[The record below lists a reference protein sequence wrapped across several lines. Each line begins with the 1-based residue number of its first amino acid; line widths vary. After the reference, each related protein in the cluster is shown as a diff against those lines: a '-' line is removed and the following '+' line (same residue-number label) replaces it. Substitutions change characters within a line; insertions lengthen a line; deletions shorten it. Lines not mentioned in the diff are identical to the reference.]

1 MNSIASPSPRKGF
14 RADDSAGQDRRRK
27 SLRPLSLGTILRT
40 AARLVAHREL
50 RLFRQL
56 VSHRKR
62 AAAQGVGMWYQ
73 FWRFIDN
80 ATYAAGRLDRQQWV
94 VLSFLVLGLG
104 FVCMRGFGSRT
115 NY

>member
-1 MNSIASPSPRKGF
+1 
-14 RADDSAGQDRRRK
+14 
-27 SLRPLSLGTILRT
+27 
-40 AARLVAHREL
+40 
-50 RLFRQL
+50 
-56 VSHRKR
+56 
-62 AAAQGVGMWYQ
+62 MWYQ